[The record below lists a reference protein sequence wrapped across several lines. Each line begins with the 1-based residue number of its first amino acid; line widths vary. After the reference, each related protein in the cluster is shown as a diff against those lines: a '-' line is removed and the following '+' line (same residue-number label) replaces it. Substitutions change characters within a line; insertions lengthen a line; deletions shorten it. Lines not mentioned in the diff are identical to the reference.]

1 MDAFSPAHK
10 FRSDGRAKMAEKIK
24 RDPDLDLLVNRHE
37 PVRLDDKGRISLQKE
52 IRDAL
57 GSDVILVCDVSKVMR
72 MYPAS
77 VFDKIQKDAKKRF
90 SADNASANYYF
101 IAVYS
106 NARLIEVD
114 SANRISIPADLRK
127 FAGLEIKEDCVV
139 IASGR
144 EFMVLSGSAYK
155 SYLESPVKFM
165 SSQRDDLE
173 TLRKKAFE
181 EEEELRR
188 LERLLSPGQ

>member
-1 MDAFSPAHK
+1 MRSPLPTKFS
-10 FRSDGRAKMAEKIK
+10 SDGRATMAEKIK
-24 RDPDLDLLVNRHE
+24 RDPDLELLVNRHE
-37 PVRLDDKGRISLQKE
+37 PVRVDDKGRISLQKE

-57 GSDVILVCDVSKVMR
+57 GSEVVLVCDVSKVMR

-90 SADNASANYYF
+90 SADNSSANYYF
-101 IAVYS
+101 LAVYS
-106 NARLIEVD
+106 NARMTEVD

-127 FAGLEIKEDCVV
+127 FAGLEVKEDCVV

-144 EFMVLSGSAYK
+144 EFMVLSGVAYN
-155 SYLESPVKFM
+155 SYLDSPVKFM
-165 SSQRDDLE
+165 SSQRDDLDL
-173 TLRKKAFE
+173 LRKKAFE

-188 LERLLSPGQ
+188 LERLLAPGQ